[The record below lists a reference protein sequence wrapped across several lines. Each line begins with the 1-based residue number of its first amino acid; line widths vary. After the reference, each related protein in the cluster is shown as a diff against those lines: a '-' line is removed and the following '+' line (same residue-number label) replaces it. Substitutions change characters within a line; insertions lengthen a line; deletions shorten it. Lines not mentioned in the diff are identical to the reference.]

1 MIASSFKKWI
11 EDQPDFIINREKAC
25 KYLKELIN
33 GIYPPDDWMLVM
45 LVICSR
51 PNPVITRGYLLE
63 KLELAQVRG
72 SNILDVESR
81 AEYRRLGG
89 K

>member
-1 MIASSFKKWI
+1 MNAAHFEKWI
-11 EDQPDFIINREKAC
+11 KDQPDFMIDRSLA
-25 KYLKELIN
+25 LVELSS
-33 GIYPPDDWMLVM
+33 GIYPRDEWVLVM
-45 LVICSR
+45 IVICSR

-72 SNILDVESR
+72 SNILDAESR

-89 K
+89 T